1 MWLKV
6 FFTFVFG
13 LSGCRPASVFRDP
26 DRAHGVLVRTRRHN
40 SGWLEELQMGDLKRE
55 CLEERCSYEEARE
68 VFEHTE
74 TTDEFWSTYN
84 LPDRCMSSP
93 CLNGGSCSPQGSS
106 YTCYCLPRFS
116 GVGCELE
123 HKAVRDSCLLE
134 NGGCDHFCDEDEGGR
149 RLNCS
154 CADGYFL
161 DVDGQSCVS
170 RVLISGSQR
179 PSPVGWSPSCGNTT
193 TSSWTL
199 ELGSSEE
206 PSAPKVLLQY
216 KGRGICGGVLYR
228 PSWVLT
234 AAHCLEDADAR
245 FLKVVAGEHNTEVL
259 EGTEQFLQVSEILA
273 HEKYVKATADNDIA
287 LLRLASPVVYSP
299 HAVPACLPTRP
310 LAERDLW
317 AVGRHTVS
325 GWGRRA
331 ENGPT
336 STLLRRLSVP
346 RIRTQRCQEESGVA
360 LTDNMFCAGYIEGRE
375 DSCKGDSGGPLV
387 TKYKKTAFLLGIVS
401 WGKGCAQPGN
411 YGIYTRVSNYLDW
424 IHNRTASQ
432 ATEASEVNEVREA
445 SPHNGTA

>member
-1 MWLKV
+1 V
-6 FFTFVFG
+6 RIRR
-13 LSGCRPASVFRDP
+13 SHRPPHRVPALTP
-26 DRAHGVLVRTRRHN
+26 LTR
-40 SGWLEELQMGDLKRE
+40 
-55 CLEERCSYEEARE
+55 
-68 VFEHTE
+68 
-74 TTDEFWSTYN
+74 
-84 LPDRCMSSP
+84 LP
-93 CLNGGSCSPQGSS
+93 
-106 YTCYCLPRFS
+106 
-116 GVGCELE
+116 
-123 HKAVRDSCLLE
+123 
-134 NGGCDHFCDEDEGGR
+134 
-149 RLNCS
+149 
-154 CADGYFL
+154 
-161 DVDGQSCVS
+161 
-170 RVLISGSQR
+170 
-179 PSPVGWSPSCGNTT
+179 
-193 TSSWTL
+193 
-199 ELGSSEE
+199 
-206 PSAPKVLLQY
+206 
-216 KGRGICGGVLYR
+216 
-228 PSWVLT
+228 
-234 AAHCLEDADAR
+234 
-245 FLKVVAGEHNTEVL
+245 AGEHNTEVL